1 MLRLIVAVLVLAAAS
16 VLAQPRDKNANQAC
30 FDAFEQTQSAR
41 RDGRLIEARD
51 AAIVCSADAC
61 PRTIS
66 KECVKWVSE
75 LQPIIPGLVFDV
87 RLDDDSNITDVAVN
101 VDGKHVLSKLDGKA
115 LPVDPGEHTLS
126 FFTPGFPPI
135 ETKVVA
141 LEGDKARR
149 VQVTFRKPGQAP
161 PVVEAPG
168 FRMKRPIPLSMWIVG
183 GLSLATLGTA
193 GLVGLVGL
201 GQRGQLETCK
211 PSCDPVLVVNV
222 GKTLAVAD
230 GLFIGGL
237 VTAAATAVIFFT
249 RPEIPVPLVGVF
261 PLSGGVGVS
270 LGGGF

>member
-1 MLRLIVAVLVLAAAS
+1 MLRLIAVALACAAGLA
-16 VLAQPRDKNANQAC
+16 LAQPRDKNANQAC
-30 FDAFEQTQSAR
+30 FDAFEQTQGAR

-101 VDGKHVLSKLDGKA
+101 LDGKQVLSKLDGKA
-115 LPVDPGEHTLS
+115 LPVDPGEHSLS

-149 VQVTFRKPGQAP
+149 VQVTFRKPGERP
-161 PVVEAPG
+161 PIVEAPG
-168 FRMKRPIPLSMWIVG
+168 FRMKRPVPLATWIVG
-183 GLSLATLGTA
+183 GLSLATLAVA
-193 GLVGLVGL
+193 GVVGLVGL
-201 GQRGQLETCK
+201 SQRGQLESCK
-211 PSCDPVLVVNV
+211 PSCDPVRVVNV

-249 RPEIPVPLVGVF
+249 RPEIPVPLVSLV
-261 PLSGGVGVS
+261 PLREGAGVS
-270 LGGGF
+270 LGGTF